1 MKEVLGKSTGAG
13 ASCFCR
19 QSSQLRPFRKEDALM
34 VPTLCPS
41 LGILPH
47 QELCGLWRGSA
58 CLRVLLILSSSAH
71 FLSIPRTH
79 L

>member
-1 MKEVLGKSTGAG
+1 
-13 ASCFCR
+13 
-19 QSSQLRPFRKEDALM
+19 M

-47 QELCGLWRGSA
+47 QELYGPWPGPA
-58 CLRVLLILSSSAH
+58 CLWVLLILSSSAH